1 VWASLKK
8 ELNDFFESRLG
19 LSGTLIEFKK
29 VSLKVSF
36 KYFLAICFTFLTK
49 SGQKHFEHP
58 SFVTPR
64 LSNPIHPKPPH
75 NEACEK
81 VSRAL
86 TIESSVIPC
95 KRIHHQQYVT
105 YIMNLGA
112 CRSQKIFF
120 NIHLDYAHTLTR
132 HARKRNRRR
141 TVAVRNSDNRYL
153 RHHLASFR
161 KDC

>member
-1 VWASLKK
+1 M
-8 ELNDFFESRLG
+8 G
-19 LSGTLIEFKK
+19 LSGTLIEFK
-29 VSLKVSF
+29 KVSF

-64 LSNPIHPKPPH
+64 LPNPIHPNPH

-81 VSRAL
+81 VSRAF
-86 TIESSVIPC
+86 TIESSAIPC
-95 KRIHHQQYVT
+95 KPIHHQQYVT

-120 NIHLDYAHTLTR
+120 NIHLDYAHTLTH

-153 RHHLASFR
+153 RHHLASFH
-161 KDC
+161 KNC